1 MNEIF
6 FSPIMEDAEIIRLSE
21 SVGQGLSPC
30 AVFGMSDS
38 QKAHLA
44 SAVSS
49 GRPILFITWSNER
62 AERAA
67 EDMETYLGRE
77 TAVLP
82 AREAIPG
89 VRTGS
94 SQSAMERAEVI
105 YRLLEGTDVLAAGID
120 ALLYNFMPSALW
132 RSAAVKLDHAS
143 RISPALLR
151 TRCLNMGYQE
161 AEAVEKPGQISF
173 RGGIADIFP
182 AGWDNPLRIE
192 FFDDEIDSLRLLD
205 AASQRSVKRLES
217 AVISPAGELYVRDL
231 KKGADMLRAQLAAY
245 EKKARR
251 NNPEGADQAQNL
263 FQPVIDALDSG
274 SFVPD
279 GDLFPYFYTDYT
291 CILDF
296 LPENV
301 LVVLDEPRRI
311 RERADNAAMEYSEI
325 FKEQLV
331 KGRVLPFHAEYLRP
345 YDQLLAKLKEKT
357 LLSMQSITAACRDI
371 SPQAV
376 FTLSARSMQ
385 SFQNSPSLLAKELTG
400 LRVNKFRTLIC
411 AGGESKARRL
421 VNELESLNVY
431 AQYTSDLSLKAAPG
445 EIFVLPCRVSRGFE
459 YTEARMSLIS
469 EGDIF
474 SASRSRR
481 GIRRAKRRDGANI
494 ADVMELKIGD
504 YVVHD
509 NYGIGIYKGITKIK
523 TDGVFRDYITIAY
536 QGTDKLYVPAEQ
548 LKLVQKYMGG
558 EDAVPKINKLGS
570 KEWAGAKTRAKKAI
584 KDMTDELIALYS
596 KREAAQ
602 GYAFSPDTP
611 FQRNFED
618 DFPFTE
624 TPDQLRAI
632 DEIKRDMES
641 GRVMDRL
648 LCGDVGYGKTEVAM
662 RAAFKAVMDGK
673 QVAFLSPTT
682 ILAQQHYNTMAAR
695 MLPYGVRLDVLSR
708 FRSPKERKQV
718 LSGLKEGKIDIVSG
732 THALL
737 AKDVS
742 FKDLGLLIV
751 DEEQRFGVAHKER
764 IKQLKSSIDVLTL
777 TATPIPRTLHMSL
790 VGVRDMSVID
800 SPPEERYPVQTYVA
814 EYSRTMIRDAVMRE
828 LGRGGQVYFVYNR
841 IQGIET
847 FAQSLKELIPEARI
861 GIGHGQMAEGEL
873 EKVMMEFYDGAFD
886 VFLCTAII
894 ENGLDIPRVNTII
907 VYDADK
913 FGLSQLYQ
921 LKGRVGRSNRIAYAY
936 FTFRPGSVLT
946 ETAEK
951 RLNALREFTDMGS
964 GFKIALRDLEI
975 RGAGNM
981 LGGEQ
986 HGHIAQIGY
995 ELYCRL
1001 VKEAVSEG
1009 MEQPEKRPETI
1020 VEIKTDAYI
1029 SEDYIRSEA
1038 QKVNVY
1044 KRIAA
1049 IEEDGDREDILEELI
1064 DRYGDPPQCVVNLI
1078 NIAYMKALAS
1088 RAGITHIIQ
1097 RPDAIIMRFGVSSGV
1112 DFERLTRA
1120 LEVIKKRAS
1129 VSAGDKLAVIYR
1141 TLGVDTADAVAQ
1153 IIKFLKSASG
1163 EEEEEQDKARK

>member
-6 FSPIMEDAEIIRLSE
+6 FSPVMEDAEITRLAK
-21 SVGQGLSPC
+21 SVEQGQSPC
-30 AVFGMSDS
+30 SVFGVSDS

-44 SAVSS
+44 SAVSGS
-49 GRPILFITWSNER
+49 RPVLYVTWSQER

-67 EDMETYLGRE
+67 EDLEVYLGRE
-77 TAVLP
+77 AVVLP
-82 AREAIPG
+82 AREGLPG
-89 VRTGS
+89 VQASS
-94 SQSAMERAEVI
+94 SQSALARAQAI
-105 YRLLEGTDVLAAGID
+105 SRLLNGADILAAGVD
-120 ALLYNFMPSALW
+120 ALLYNLMPESAW
-132 RSAAVKLDHAS
+132 RAAVLQLNLS
-143 RISPALLR
+143 TRISPALLR
-151 TRCLNMGYQE
+151 LRCLKMGYKEADMVQE
-161 AEAVEKPGQISF
+161 QGQISV
-173 RGGIADIFP
+173 RGGIADVFP
-182 AGWDNPLRIE
+182 AGWDNPVRIE

-205 AASQRSVKRLES
+205 ADSQRSVKRLET
-217 AVISPAGELYVRDL
+217 VTLTPAGELYLSDL
-231 KKGADMLRAQLAAY
+231 KKGADMLSAQLAAFDR
-245 EKKARR
+245 KARR
-251 NNPEGADQAQNL
+251 SDPEAADSARNI
-263 FQPVIDALDSG
+263 FQPYIDALASG
-274 SFVPD
+274 APVFD
-279 GDLFPYFYTDYT
+279 GDLFPYFYTEYVS
-291 CILDF
+291 ILDF
-296 LPENV
+296 MPPGT
-301 LVVLDEPRRI
+301 VVVMDEPRRI
-311 RERADNAAMEYSEI
+311 RERADNAALEYSEI
-325 FKEQLV
+325 FKDQLL
-331 KGRVLPFHAEYLRP
+331 KGRVLPMHAEYLRP
-345 YDQLLAKLKEKT
+345 YDQLLNRLKERT
-357 LLSMQSITAACRDI
+357 VLSMQSITAACRDI
-371 SPQAV
+371 SPKAV

-385 SFQNSPSLLAKELTG
+385 SFQNNPSLLAKELTG
-400 LRVNKFRTLIC
+400 LRINKFRTLIC
-411 AGGESKARRL
+411 AGGENKARRL
-421 VNELESLNVY
+421 VNELEGMNVY
-431 AQYTSDLSLKAAPG
+431 AQYTGDFSVKPAPG
-445 EIFVLPCRVSRGFE
+445 EIFVLPCRISRGFE

-474 SASRSRR
+474 SSAASRRQ
-481 GIRRAKRRDGANI
+481 IRRARRKDGAGI
-494 ADVMELKIGD
+494 ADIMELSVGD

-509 NYGIGIYKGITKIK
+509 NYGIGIYKGITKIQ
-523 TDGVFRDYITIAY
+523 TDGVYRDYITIAY

-558 EDAVPKINKLGS
+558 EDAAPKINKLGS
-570 KEWAGAKTRAKKAI
+570 KEWAGAKARAKKAI

-596 KREAAQ
+596 RRESAR

-611 FQRNFED
+611 FQRNFEE

-624 TPDQLRAI
+624 TADQLRAI
-632 DEIKRDMES
+632 DEIKHDMES
-641 GRVMDRL
+641 ERVMDRL

-718 LSGLKEGKIDIVSG
+718 LTGLKDGQIDIVSG

-737 AKDVS
+737 AKDIG

-764 IKQLKSSIDVLTL
+764 IKQLKTNIDVLTL

-790 VGVRDMSVID
+790 TGVRDMSVID
-800 SPPEERYPVQTYVA
+800 SPPDERYPVQTYVA
-814 EYSRTMIRDAVMRE
+814 EYSRVMIRDAVLRE
-828 LGRGGQVYFVYNR
+828 LGRGGQVFFVYNR
-841 IQGIET
+841 IQGIEG

-873 EKVMMEFYDGAFD
+873 EKVMLEFYDGAFD
-886 VFLCTAII
+886 VLLCTAII

-951 RLNALREFTDMGS
+951 RLNALREFSEMGS

-1001 VKEAVSEG
+1001 VKEAVSDGLNEA
-1009 MEQPEKRPETI
+1009 ETRPETI
-1020 VEIKTDAYI
+1020 AELKTDAYI
-1029 SEDYIRSEA
+1029 DGEYIRSEA

-1044 KRIAA
+1044 KRIAE
-1049 IEEDGDREDILEELI
+1049 IETAADREDILEELI
-1064 DRYGDPPQCVVNLI
+1064 DRYGDPPQSTVNLI
-1078 NIAYMKALAS
+1078 NIAYMRALAS
-1088 RAGITHIIQ
+1088 RAGISHITQ
-1097 RPDAIIMRFGVSSGV
+1097 RPDAVIMRFDTSTGI
-1112 DFERLTRA
+1112 DLPRLTQALALLKGRA
-1120 LEVIKKRAS
+1120 AL
-1129 VSAGDKLAVIYR
+1129 SAGDKLAVIYR
-1141 TLGVDTADAVAQ
+1141 LLGINIEQAILH
-1153 IIKFLKSASG
+1153 IIKFLETAADGQPAK
-1163 EEEEEQDKARK
+1163 KADA